1 MVLFC
6 RVTGETARGG
16 KSKGGKLS
24 FPQENVRLQLD
35 MTVTVNS
42 REKPSQSQEEETVGI
57 WELAGEGISPGVDQ
71 RKQAEHGGYPGT
83 RHPRGAGCPGLLG
96 LTELTAGAPWQTY
109 QESTN
114 PPALE

>member
-1 MVLFC
+1 MYL
-6 RVTGETARGG
+6 TEE
-16 KSKGGKLS
+16 S
-24 FPQENVRLQLD
+24 VRLQLD
-35 MTVTVNS
+35 MTVMVNS
-42 REKPSQSQEEETVGI
+42 REKASQSQKEEAVGI
-57 WELAGEGISPGVDQ
+57 WEQAGEGSPPGVDQ
-71 RKQAEHGGYPGT
+71 RRLAERGGYPGT